1 MMENISLHKGFA
13 TMESA
18 MEAVEEAMKL
28 QFHPIRRETKETVR
42 NFNKKCRKE
51 ERRITELAEDEQYSQ
66 R

>member
-1 MMENISLHKGFA
+1 MEEISVHQGFT

-18 MEAVEEAMKL
+18 IEAVEEAMQK
-28 QFHPIRRETKETVR
+28 QFQPIRRETKEMVR

-51 ERRITELAEDEQYSQ
+51 ERRITELAEDQQYSQ

>member
-1 MMENISLHKGFA
+1 MEEISVHQGFT

-18 MEAVEEAMKL
+18 IEAVEEAMQK
-28 QFHPIRRETKETVR
+28 QFQPIRCETKEMVR

-51 ERRITELAEDEQYSQ
+51 ERRITELAEDQQYSQ